1 MMPLFEHDDPK
12 EGRLTQT
19 MVETLAEMERQR
31 VSLMENLARLAE
43 RQKALQRE
51 MRAIEKRH
59 RVIAKDLEEYT
70 VPEDR
75 ELTHEDVNLWC
86 RSAFY
91 GMAHTMV
98 GNPHC
103 YFARKKVRRPAMYE
117 RVVRFIIDNGYTQRY
132 GNSDYT
138 VLDIEMNGTQWFCWP
153 MTTNPVESQVLN
165 LKPVTLKPGSRPW
178 TESPKGSDVM
188 VGGAGPRT
196 AHAGEGG

>member
-1 MMPLFEHDDPK
+1 MPLFEHDEPK

-19 MVETLAEMERQR
+19 MVETLAEMERER
-31 VSLMENLARLAE
+31 VSLMEDLARLAE
-43 RQKALQRE
+43 QQKALQRQ

-59 RVIAKDLEEYT
+59 RSIARDLQEHT

-86 RSAFY
+86 RSVFFV
-91 GMAHTMV
+91 MAHTAPQ
-98 GNPHC
+98 NPHC
-103 YFARKKVRRPAMYE
+103 YVARKKLREPRMYE
-117 RVVRFIIDNGYTQRY
+117 RIVRFILGKGHAQRY

-153 MTTNPVESQVLN
+153 MTTNPSESQVLN

-178 TESPKGSDVM
+178 AESPER
-188 VGGAGPRT
+188 GAT
-196 AHAGEGG
+196 